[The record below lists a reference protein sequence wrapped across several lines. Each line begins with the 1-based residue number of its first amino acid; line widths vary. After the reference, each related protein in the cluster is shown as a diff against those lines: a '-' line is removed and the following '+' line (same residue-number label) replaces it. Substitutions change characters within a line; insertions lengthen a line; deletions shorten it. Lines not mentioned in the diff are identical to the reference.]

1 MGRRRLVV
9 FVSAL
14 IMLLLGGGI
23 VGGLMAATQSDGGRD
38 FIRRQLSRQLARGI
52 RGTLHVGKLS
62 GSFITDLTIDSVLL
76 KGPDDSVFIATGPIR
91 LTYDPRDILDGR
103 IIIRSAELQHP
114 FAVIRRG
121 NDDQWNFRKVFPVE
135 AEGPPDAPPARRAF
149 GAFVV
154 LHNVRVKGGQFQLT
168 LPWEPDDT
176 LRGVRRDSAIAVNLA
191 VKAHEIRRVTV
202 KGKRGFQ
209 RTWRWTDWNIALTR
223 ARFRQP
229 DTTGRQFDI
238 ARMDVTEHVPPFQF
252 RNLNGSA
259 RWLGDTIQLEF
270 KHFELPNSVARA
282 KGTAK
287 WGNDQPIR
295 YDIKIHSDSTGLADI
310 AWITSGLPKTGHG
323 SMDLHI
329 KNERDLRV
337 IDYAITNMDMH
348 TGPSRLKGAM
358 TYGVGAPVL
367 IVKDVSLDLL
377 PVDFALLE
385 SFNGGKFPLP
395 WRGAITGNVRARGG
409 PVNHFLVDDA
419 RLVFSDRNVP
429 GAITRGSGAGEVDI
443 LAPSRAAFHGFK
455 INIEQ
460 FDLRTAQFLNSD
472 FPRLNGLVSGN
483 GVVDSIWT
491 DLRFRDAEIVHRDGD
506 DAAPSKFKGGG
517 RLTLGEKNISFDVSA
532 AALPLSMSSVAQSY
546 PSLPLRGLFNG
557 SVRVKGTA
565 DDLALIADLTGDAG
579 RLQMDALLDLL
590 PPGYRAVAR
599 GALSQFDFRRAT
611 AKPNLPQSSFN
622 GRFAVDLAGGS
633 LADLFGTAELFADR
647 SLVDSVRIYSGH
659 TTLGFADGTMRV
671 DSLRVESTAGLLTA
685 NGAVAIAAGPSDT
698 LRFAVVIDSLGG
710 LRRYLVSVRPARF
723 ADSTTAKATAK
734 AAPSTMVFADSL
746 DGNLRASGTLAGAAA
761 HLSLRATIDGS
772 GLRVGETS
780 ARALT
785 SSLQLDALPDS
796 ATGVVSF
803 RLDTLHAAGI
813 SFSRVDGRTDLLGGY
828 RAIATANAETPQ
840 GATARANADIRRHH
854 DTTDILLDSLAVRTS
869 GNAWSLTRAA
879 SLRITPDAFDV
890 DSLSLAGA
898 RGGRLTVFGRVPV
911 DSAIALGIVADAFP
925 LADFGELA
933 QSSPIRGT
941 IAARI
946 DVRGTRATPDFS
958 FSTSLA
964 DARFAG
970 LRLESVKANG
980 RYADRRLTT
989 TLDYSRDGLP
999 ALHASAALPL
1009 DLGNGA
1015 QGSRLLEEPL
1025 TARIRTDSGG
1035 LRLLESFS
1043 SSVTNASGSMAMNL
1057 DVSGTWKHPRFAGAL
1072 RIADGALS
1080 LVPLGEV
1087 KLSGVEADIAFLGD
1101 SIAVRRVAAR
1111 SSAQRPSNAVLT
1123 GYIGIRDFEIPR
1135 FDLQF
1140 NAQGFNAVNRARVAD
1155 LDITGDLRVTGALD
1169 AATLSGA
1176 LTVDRGTIFVPEL
1189 YQKRV
1194 ISLDDPEL
1202 YRVVDTT
1209 AFLDRRLLPG
1219 APTVFMDNLVV
1230 RSVPI
1235 RMGGDVWLRSE
1246 EANINLGGS
1255 VNVTRGRVQRGA
1267 NAGALQLALDG
1278 SLQTVRGTYRL
1289 NLGPVQRA
1297 FDVEQG
1303 EMRFYGDPDLNA
1315 TLNINALHTVRQFSQ
1330 QAARP
1335 DVRVRVHIGGTLL
1348 APTAELSS
1356 PDSLRVTN
1364 ADLISYLVTGSPSY
1378 EIGGRNGDYTSAAAR
1393 VLLSSS
1399 FSVLGAKATGVLCD
1413 DAQFS
1418 SAGLD
1423 VYAGRI
1429 RDVGTNILSGTR
1441 FNCAKQVSE
1450 KAFVRLDYGLCQ
1462 VGQLLGGGS
1471 SSDPLTFADAL
1482 GFKFDYR
1489 LSKSVT
1495 ASLGMD
1501 PATSALLCTR
1511 DSNARGFAP
1520 TPRQFGI
1527 DLFRLWRF

>member
-9 FVSAL
+9 LLSAL
-14 IMLLLGGGI
+14 IMLLIGGGI

-38 FIRRQLSRQLARGI
+38 FLRRQLSRQLGRGI
-52 RGTLHVGKLS
+52 KGTLHIGKLS
-62 GSFITDLTIDSVLL
+62 GSFITDLTIDSVLI
-76 KGPDDSVFIATGPIR
+76 KDPDDSVFIATGPIR
-91 LTYDPRDILDGR
+91 LTYDARDILDGR

-114 FAVIRRG
+114 FAVIRKA
-121 NDDQWNFRKVFPVE
+121 NDEQWNFRKIFPVE
-135 AEGPPDAPPARRAF
+135 AEGPPSAPPARRAF
-149 GAFVV
+149 GALVV
-154 LHNVRVKGGQFQLT
+154 LHNVRIKSGHFQLT
-168 LPWEPDDT
+168 LPWAPADS
-176 LRGVRRDSAIAVNLA
+176 LSGARRDSAIAMNLA
-191 VKAHEIRRVTV
+191 LPEHEIRRVTMQ
-202 KGKRGFQ
+202 GKRGFQ

-238 ARMDVTEHVPPFQF
+238 ARMDVTERVPPFQF
-252 RNLNGSA
+252 RNMNGSA

-270 KHFELPNSVARA
+270 RHFELPNSVARA
-282 KGTAK
+282 KGTVH
-287 WGNDQPIR
+287 WGENHPIQ

-310 AWITSGLPKTGHG
+310 AWIASGLPKTGHG

-329 KNERDLRV
+329 KNEVDLRV
-337 IDYAITNMDMH
+337 LDYVITNMDMH
-348 TGPSRLKGAM
+348 TGLSRLKGAM

-367 IVKDVSLDLL
+367 IVKDVNLELL

-385 SFNGGKFPLP
+385 TFNGGKFPLP

-409 PVNHFLVDDA
+409 PVNHFMVDEA
-419 RLVFSDRNVP
+419 RLSFTDRNVP

-443 LAPSRAAFHGFK
+443 LAPSRATFHGFK
-455 INIEQ
+455 LNVAQ
-460 FDLRTAQFLNSD
+460 FDLRTAQFLNPN
-472 FPRLNGLVSGN
+472 FPRLNGLVSGS
-483 GVVDSIWT
+483 GVIDSIWT

-506 DAAPSKFKGGG
+506 AAAPSRFKGGG
-517 RLTLGEKNISFDVSA
+517 RLTLGQKNISFDVSA
-532 AALPLSMSSVAQSY
+532 SALPLSMSSIAQSY
-546 PSLPLRGLFNG
+546 PSFPLRGLFNG
-557 SVRVKGTA
+557 SLRVKGTA
-565 DDLALIADLTGDAG
+565 DDLALLTDLTGDAG
-579 RLQMDALLDLL
+579 RLQLDAQLDLV
-590 PPGYRAVAR
+590 PPGYRGVAR
-599 GALSQFDFRRAT
+599 GELSQFDFRRAT
-611 AKPNLPQSSFN
+611 EKRTLPPSLFN
-622 GRFAVDLAGGS
+622 GRFTVDLAGDS
-633 LADLFGTAELFADR
+633 LANLFGTAELFADR

-659 TTLGFADGTMRV
+659 TTLGFAGGTLRV
-671 DSLRVESTAGLLTA
+671 DSLRVESTAGLMTA
-685 NGAVAIAAGPSDT
+685 SGAVAIAPGPSDT
-698 LRFAVVIDSLGG
+698 LRFAVLIDSLGG
-710 LRRYLVSVRPARF
+710 LRRYLASVRPSRR
-723 ADSTTAKATAK
+723 ADS
-734 AAPSTMVFADSL
+734 STVESMGVADSL
-746 DGNLRASGTLAGAAA
+746 GGTLRAAGTLAGVTDR
-761 HLSLRATIDGS
+761 LSLRATIDGS
-772 GLRVGETS
+772 GLRVGESS

-785 SSLQLDALPDS
+785 SALQLDALPDS
-796 ATGVVSF
+796 AIGLVSF
-803 RLDTLHAAGI
+803 RLDTLHAAGVV
-813 SFSRVDGRTDLLGGY
+813 FSRVDGRAELLGGS

-840 GATARANADIRRHH
+840 GAVARANADLRRYH
-854 DTTDILLDSLAVRTS
+854 DTTDIRLDSLTVRTS
-869 GNAWSLTRAA
+869 GNAWSLTRTAA
-879 SLRITPDAFDV
+879 LRITPDGVGV
-890 DSLSLAGA
+890 DTLSLAGA
-898 RGGRLTVFGRVPV
+898 RGGRLTVAGRVPI

-925 LADFGELA
+925 LADVGELA
-933 QSSPIRGT
+933 QTAVLSGT
-941 IAARI
+941 LAARI
-946 DVRGTRATPDFS
+946 DVRGTRAAPDFS
-958 FSTSLA
+958 FSTSIANGRL
-964 DARFAG
+964 AG
-970 LRLESVKANG
+970 LQLESVSADG
-980 RYADRRLTT
+980 RYANRRLTT
-989 TLDYSRDGLP
+989 ILDYRRAGLP
-999 ALHASAALPL
+999 ALHVTAALPIE
-1009 DLGNGA
+1009 LGNA
-1015 QGSRLLEEPL
+1015 ARGSRFLEGPL

-1035 LRLLESFS
+1035 LQLLESFS
-1043 SSVTNASGSMAMNL
+1043 SNVKNASGSMALNL

-1080 LVPLGEV
+1080 LAPLGEV

-1101 SIAVRRVAAR
+1101 SIAVRRISAR
-1111 SSAQRPSNAVLT
+1111 SSTQRPSSAVLT
-1123 GYIGIRDFEIPR
+1123 GFIGIRAFENPR

-1140 NAQGFNAVNRARVAD
+1140 TAQGFNAVNRARVAD

-1176 LTVDRGTIFVPEL
+1176 LAVDRGTILVPEL

-1219 APTVFMDNLVV
+1219 APGVFMDNLVI

-1246 EANINLGGS
+1246 EANINLGGA

-1297 FDVEQG
+1297 FEVEQG

-1315 TLNINALHTVRQFSQ
+1315 ALNINALHTVRQFSQ

-1399 FSVLGAKATGVLCD
+1399 FAVLGAKATGVLCD

-1489 LSKSVT
+1489 LATGVT
-1495 ASLGMD
+1495 ASIGMD

>member
-38 FIRRQLSRQLARGI
+38 FLRRQLSRQLGRGI
-52 RGTLHVGKLS
+52 KGTLHIGRLS
-62 GSFITDLTIDSVLL
+62 GSIITDLTIDSVLL
-76 KGPDDSVFIATGPIR
+76 KGLDDSVFVATGPIR
-91 LTYDPRDILDGR
+91 LTYDARDILDGR

-114 FAVIRRG
+114 FAVIRKEI
-121 NDDQWNFRKVFPVE
+121 DEQWNFRKIFPVE
-135 AEGPPDAPPARRAF
+135 AEGPPGAPPARRAF
-149 GAFVV
+149 GALVV
-154 LHNVRVKGGQFQLT
+154 LHNVHIKGGHFQLT
-168 LPWEPDDT
+168 LPWEPDDS
-176 LRGVRRDSAIAVNLA
+176 LSGARRDSAIVENLA
-191 VKAHEIRRVTV
+191 VKEHEIRRVTV

-238 ARMDVTEHVPPFQF
+238 ARMDVTERVPPFQF
-252 RNLNGSA
+252 RNMNGSA
-259 RWLGDTIQLEF
+259 RWLGDTIQIEF

-282 KGTAK
+282 KGTVK
-287 WGNDQPIR
+287 WGNDEPIR
-295 YDIKIHSDSTGLADI
+295 YDIKIHSDSTGLADL

-337 IDYAITNMDMH
+337 LDYAITNMDMH

-367 IVKDVSLDLL
+367 IVKDVNLELL

-385 SFNGGKFPLP
+385 TFNGGKFPLP

-419 RLVFSDRNVP
+419 KLVFSDRNVP
-429 GAITRGSGAGEVDI
+429 GAITRGGGSGEVDI
-443 LAPSRAAFHGFK
+443 LAPSRATFHGFK
-455 INIEQ
+455 INVAQ
-460 FDLRTAQFLNSD
+460 FDLRTAQFLNAD
-472 FPRLNGLVSGN
+472 FPRLNGLVSGT
-483 GVVDSIWT
+483 GIIDSIWT

-506 DAAPSKFKGGG
+506 AEAPSKFKGGG

-532 AALPLSMSSVAQSY
+532 AALPLSMSSVAESY
-546 PSLPLRGLFNG
+546 PSLPLRGVFNG
-557 SVRVKGTA
+557 SLRVKGTA
-565 DDLALIADLTGDAG
+565 DDLSLITDLTGDAG
-579 RLQMDALLDLL
+579 RLQLDAQVDLL
-590 PPGYRAVAR
+590 PPGYRAIAR
-599 GALSQFDFRRAT
+599 GELSHFDFRRAM
-611 AKPNLPQSSFN
+611 AKPALPPSSFN
-622 GRFAVDLAGGS
+622 GRFAVDLAGDS
-633 LADLFGTAELFADR
+633 LANLFGTVELFADR
-647 SLVDSVRIYSGH
+647 SLVDSIRIYSGR
-659 TTLGFADGTMRV
+659 TTLGFANGTIRV

-685 NGAVAIAAGPSDT
+685 NGALAIAPGPSDT

-710 LRRYLVSVRPARF
+710 LRRYLASVRPARF
-723 ADSTTAKATAK
+723 ADSATAN
-734 AAPSTMVFADSL
+734 TIVFADSL
-746 DGNLRASGTLAGAAA
+746 DGNLRASGTLAGITER
-761 HLSLRATIDGS
+761 LSLRATIDGS

-803 RLDTLHAAGI
+803 RLDTLRAAGI
-813 SFSRVDGRTDLLGGY
+813 AFSRVDGRANLLGGS
-828 RAIATANAETPQ
+828 RAVATANAETPQ
-840 GATARANADIRRHH
+840 GVTARANADIRRHH
-854 DTTDILLDSLAVRTS
+854 DTTDIRLDSLAVRTS
-869 GNAWSLTRAA
+869 GNAWSLTRTA
-879 SLRITPDAFDV
+879 SLRITPDAFGV
-890 DSLSLAGA
+890 DTLSLAGA
-898 RGGRLTVFGRVPV
+898 RGGRLTVTGRVPV
-911 DSAIALGIVADAFP
+911 DSAIALAIVADALP
-925 LADFGELA
+925 LADFGEFA
-933 QSSPIRGT
+933 QTSPISGI

-946 DVRGTRATPDFS
+946 DLRGTRAAPDFT

-970 LRLESVKANG
+970 LQLESVNADG
-980 RYADRRLTT
+980 RYANRRLTT
-989 TLDYSRDGLP
+989 TLDYRQAGLS
-999 ALHASAALPL
+999 ALHASAALPI

-1015 QGSRLLEEPL
+1015 QGSRFLEEPL

-1043 SSVTNASGSMAMNL
+1043 GEVKNASGSMALNL
-1057 DVSGTWKHPRFAGAL
+1057 DVSGSWKHPRLAGAL

-1080 LVPLGEV
+1080 LVPLGDV

-1101 SIAVRRVAAR
+1101 SIAVRRIAAR
-1111 SSAQRPSNAVLT
+1111 SSSQHTSNAVLS
-1123 GYIGIRDFEIPR
+1123 GYIGIREFENPR

-1140 NAQGFNAVNRARVAD
+1140 KAEGFNAVNRARVAD

-1176 LTVDRGTIFVPEL
+1176 LAVDRGTIVVPEL

-1219 APTVFMDNLVV
+1219 APGVFMDNLVI

-1297 FDVEQG
+1297 FEVEQG

-1399 FSVLGAKATGVLCD
+1399 FSVLGAKATGVICD

-1482 GFKFDYR
+1482 GFKLDYR
-1489 LSKSVT
+1489 ISKSVT

>member
-9 FVSAL
+9 LVSAL

-38 FIRRQLSRQLARGI
+38 FLRRQLSRQLARGI
-52 RGTLHVGKLS
+52 NGTLHVGRLS

-114 FAVIRRG
+114 FAVIRKE
-121 NDDQWNFRKVFPVE
+121 NDEQWNFRKIFPVE
-135 AEGPPDAPPARRAF
+135 AEGPPSAPPARRAF
-149 GAFVV
+149 GALVV
-154 LHNVRVKGGQFQLT
+154 LHNVRIKGGNFQLT

-176 LRGVRRDSAIAVNLA
+176 LSGARRDSAIAENLA
-191 VKAHEIRRVTV
+191 VTKHEIRRVTV

-209 RTWRWTDWNIALTR
+209 RTWRWTDWNIALNR
-223 ARFRQP
+223 ARFQQP

-252 RNLNGSA
+252 RNMNGSA

-282 KGTAK
+282 KGTVK
-287 WGNDQPIR
+287 WGNDQPIH

-310 AWITSGLPKTGHG
+310 AWIASGLPKTGHG

-329 KNERDLRV
+329 KNERDARV
-337 IDYAITNMDMH
+337 IDYAISNMDMH
-348 TGPSRLKGAM
+348 TGPSRRQGAM

-367 IVKDVSLDLL
+367 IVKDVNLDLL

-385 SFNGGKFPLP
+385 TFNGGKFPLP
-395 WRGAITGNVRARGG
+395 WRGAITGNLRGRGG
-409 PVNHFLVDDA
+409 PVNHFMVDDA

-429 GAITRGSGAGEVDI
+429 GAITRGTGSGEVNI
-443 LAPSRAAFHGFK
+443 LAPSRATFHGFTV
-455 INIEQ
+455 NVAQ
-460 FDLRTAQFLNSD
+460 FDLRTAQFLNPD
-472 FPRLNGLVSGN
+472 FPRINGLVSGT
-483 GVVDSIWT
+483 GIIDSIWT
-491 DLRFRDAEIVHRDGD
+491 DIRFRDAEIVHRDGD

-517 RLTLGEKNISFDVSA
+517 RLTLGEKNLAFDVSV
-532 AALPLSMSSVAQSY
+532 AALPLSMSSVAKSY
-546 PSLPLRGLFNG
+546 PALPLRGLFNG

-579 RLQMDALLDLL
+579 RLQIDGQLDLL

-599 GALSQFDFRRAT
+599 GELSQFDFRRAT
-611 AKPNLPQSSFN
+611 GKPALPQSSFN
-622 GRFAVDLAGGS
+622 GRFAVDLAGDS
-633 LADLFGTAELFADR
+633 LANLFGRADLFADR
-647 SLVDSVRIYSGH
+647 SLVDLVRIYSGH

-671 DSLRVESTAGLLTA
+671 DSLRLESTAGLLTA
-685 NGAVAIAAGPSDT
+685 NGAMAIAAGPSDT
-698 LRFAVVIDSLGG
+698 LRFAVVIDSVGG
-710 LRRYLVSVRPARF
+710 LRRYLASVRPALF
-723 ADSTTAKATAK
+723 ADSTIANA
-734 AAPSTMVFADSL
+734 MVFADSL
-746 DGNLRASGTLAGAAA
+746 DGNLRASGTLAGETAR
-761 HLSLRATIDGS
+761 LSLRAQIDGS
-772 GLRVGETS
+772 GLRVGETR

-785 SSLQLDALPDS
+785 GSLRLDALPDS
-796 ATGVVSF
+796 ATGLVSF
-803 RLDTLHAAGI
+803 RLDTLHAGGI
-813 SFSRVDGRTDLLGGY
+813 SFSRVDGRAELLGGS
-828 RAIATANAETPQ
+828 RAFATANAETPQ
-840 GATARANADIRRHH
+840 GAKARANADIRRHH
-854 DTTDILLDSLAVRTS
+854 DTTDIRLESLSIQTN
-869 GNAWSLTRAA
+869 GNAWGLTRAA
-879 SLRITPDAFDV
+879 SLQITPDGFAV
-890 DSLSLAGA
+890 DTLSLASA
-898 RGGRLTVFGRVPV
+898 RGGRLTVSGRVPV
-911 DSAIALGIVADAFP
+911 DSAIALGIVADALP

-933 QSSPIRGT
+933 QTAPISGT
-941 IAARI
+941 IAARV
-946 DVRGTRATPDFS
+946 DLRGTRAAPDFS

-964 DARFAG
+964 NARYSG
-970 LRLESVKANG
+970 LQLDLLKADG
-980 RYADRRLTT
+980 RYANRRLTT
-989 TLDYSRDGLP
+989 TLAYSRAGRP
-999 ALHASAALPL
+999 AFHASAALPV
-1009 DLGNGA
+1009 DLGINA
-1015 QGSRLLEEPL
+1015 RGSRFLEEPL
-1025 TARIRTDSGG
+1025 TAHIRTDSSG

-1043 SSVTNASGSMAMNL
+1043 NDVRNASGSMAMIL
-1057 DVSGTWKHPRFAGAL
+1057 DVSGTWKHPRLTGAL

-1080 LVPLGEV
+1080 LAPLGDV

-1101 SIAVRRVAAR
+1101 SIAVRRIAAR
-1111 SSAQRPSNAVLT
+1111 SSAQRTSNAALA
-1123 GYIGIRDFEIPR
+1123 GYIGIREFENPR

-1219 APTVFMDNLVV
+1219 APSVFMDNLVI

-1246 EANINLGGS
+1246 ETNINLGGS

-1330 QAARP
+1330 QASRP

-1423 VYAGRI
+1423 AYAGRI

-1462 VGQLLGGGS
+1462 VGQLLGGSS

-1482 GFKFDYR
+1482 GFKLDYR
-1489 LSKSVT
+1489 LSKDVT